1 MLGYAV
7 VDLETSGFHPPAAE
21 IVEVAIVHVDAAG
34 AVTGSWD
41 SLLRPPSGSVGATWV
56 HGITPGMVRRAPTFA
71 SVAPVLHDLLAD
83 RIVVAHNLAFDGKF
97 LVSEFA
103 AAGLALPEISSGLC
117 TLRLAQR
124 HLAGPSH
131 RLADCCRDTGIVLS
145 DAHSAVGD
153 ATATAE
159 LLGYFLRR
167 GVVGGATTA
176 RPVLPGQRSASTT
189 AAFLSRRG

>member
-21 IVEVAIVHVDAAG
+21 ILEFAIVHVDAAG

-41 SLLRPPSGSVGATWV
+41 SLVRPPSGNVGATWV
-56 HGITPGMVRRAPTFA
+56 HGITTGMVRRAPTFA
-71 SVAPVLHDLLAD
+71 SLAPALHDLLAD
-83 RIVVAHNLAFDGKF
+83 RVVVAHNLAFDGKF
-97 LVSEFA
+97 LISEFA
-103 AAGLALPEISSGLC
+103 AAGLALPEISAGLC
-117 TLRLAQR
+117 TFRLAQR
-124 HLAGPSH
+124 HLPGPSF

-159 LLGYFLRR
+159 LLGHFIQR
-167 GVVGGATTA
+167 GLVGGTSLA
-176 RPVLPGQRSASTT
+176 RPVVPAQRSASSQTS
-189 AAFLSRRG
+189 FLSRRS